1 MNAVLRIGHDQGLPQ
16 PAAGVAVTWRA
27 IFVLL
32 RTAAIALAGGAI
44 LTFLDLP
51 AAWLSG
57 AVIAVGVA
65 AVAGLDTRVPD
76 PVVTGVMIL
85 LGASLGAGATPET
98 VRQAAEWPLSLVFL
112 VLTVFVVQIAAQAFF
127 RRVAG
132 WDRETSF
139 YAAVP
144 GVLSLVLMLAS
155 TSRANM
161 PRVVVAQSLRVFLL
175 IVLTPSFINLIGSG
189 QARAVAIVLPVA
201 GFRDILVT
209 LVAAIAGGILFRLF
223 RVPAAPLFG
232 ALAASIAV
240 HAAGFASGVFPWPLL
255 LVGFVG
261 IGAIAGSRFAGT
273 DLVTLR
279 DTALASLGGFVVAVG
294 ISALCAWLVAT
305 LLGRTF
311 GEVMLAY
318 APGSLDVMTTLAFAL
333 GLDTA
338 FVAAHQF
345 VRFLIVGFSLPLWAR
360 WMANAPPDKDQSET
374 A

>member
-1 MNAVLRIGHDQGLPQ
+1 M
-16 PAAGVAVTWRA
+16 AVTGR
-27 IFVLL
+27 ILFVLL
-32 RTAAIALAGGAI
+32 RTVAIAVAGGAI
-44 LTFLDLP
+44 LTFLGLP

-57 AVIAVGVA
+57 AVIAVGIA

-76 PVVTGVMIL
+76 PVVTGVMIVV
-85 LGASLGAGATPET
+85 GASLGAGATPET
-98 VRQAAEWPLSLVFL
+98 VRQAAEWPLSLAFL
-112 VLTVFVVQIAAQAFF
+112 ILTVIVVQLAAQAFF
-127 RRVAG
+127 RGVAG

-139 YAAVP
+139 YAAIP
-144 GVLSLVLMLAS
+144 GVLSLVLMLAA

-161 PRVVVAQSLRVFLL
+161 ARVVVAQSLRVFLL
-175 IVLTPSFINLIGSG
+175 IVLTPSFINLIGPLH
-189 QARAVAIVLPVA
+189 ADAAVIVQPVA
-201 GFRDILVT
+201 SPRDIVIT
-209 LVAAIAGGILFRLF
+209 FAAAIAGGIVFRLF

-240 HAAGFASGVFPWPLL
+240 HAAGLASGVFPWPLL
-255 LVGFVG
+255 LIGFVG

-279 DTALASLGGFVVAVG
+279 DTALSSLGGFVVAVG
-294 ISALCAWLVAT
+294 LSALCAWLVAT
-305 LLGRTF
+305 LLQRPF

-345 VRFLIVGFSLPLWAR
+345 MRFIIVALSLPVWAR
-360 WMANAPPDKDQSET
+360 FATRGSQESDPS
-374 A
+374 

>member
-1 MNAVLRIGHDQGLPQ
+1 MVL
-16 PAAGVAVTWRA
+16 
-27 IFVLL
+27 VLL
-32 RTAAIALAGGAI
+32 RTAAIAVAGGAI
-44 LTFLDLP
+44 LTFLGLP

-57 AVIAVGVA
+57 AVIAVGIA
-65 AVAGLDTRVPD
+65 AVAGLDTRVPE
-76 PVVTGVMIL
+76 PIVTGVMIL
-85 LGASLGAGATPET
+85 VGASLGAGATPET
-98 VRQAAEWPLSLVFL
+98 VRQAAAWPLSLGFL
-112 VLTVFVVQIAAQAFF
+112 IVTMLLVQLAAQAFF
-127 RRVAG
+127 QRVAR
-132 WDRETSF
+132 WDRETAF

-144 GVLSLVLMLAS
+144 GVVSLVLMLAT

-175 IVLTPSFINLIGSG
+175 IALTPSFINLIGPLSTGAAAIARPVSG
-189 QARAVAIVLPVA
+189 P
-201 GFRDILVT
+201 RDIAVT
-209 LVAAIAGGILFRLF
+209 LIAAIAGGIIFRLF

-255 LVGFVG
+255 LAGFVG

-279 DTALASLGGFVVAVG
+279 DTALSALGGFVVAVG
-294 ISALCAWLVAT
+294 LSALCAWLVAT
-305 LLGRTF
+305 LLDRPF

-318 APGSLDVMTTLAFAL
+318 APGSLDVMTALAFAL

-345 VRFLIVGFSLPLWAR
+345 MRFIVVALSLPIWAR
-360 WMANAPPDKDQSET
+360 VVARSRPDRDPSGP

>member
-1 MNAVLRIGHDQGLPQ
+1 MAYYRSVMIKGLPR
-16 PAAGVAVTWRA
+16 PAAGLAVTGRT

-32 RTAAIALAGGAI
+32 RTVAIAIAGGGL
-44 LTFLDLP
+44 LTVLGLP

-57 AVIAVGVA
+57 AVIAVGIA

-76 PVVTGVMIL
+76 AVTTGVMIL
-85 LGASLGAGATPET
+85 VGATLGAGATPET
-98 VRQAAEWPLSLVFL
+98 VKQAAEWPLSLIFL
-112 VLTVFVVQIAAQAFF
+112 VVTMVVVQVAAQVFF
-127 RRVAG
+127 RRISG

-139 YAAVP
+139 YAAIP
-144 GVLSLVLMLAS
+144 GVMSLVLALAS
-155 TSRANM
+155 VSRADM
-161 PRVVVAQSLRVFLL
+161 ARVVVAQSLRVFLL
-175 IVLTPSFINLIGSG
+175 IALTPSFVNLIGPLNAG
-189 QARAVAIVLPVA
+189 AGAIVRPVA
-201 GFRDILVT
+201 SPRDIVVT
-209 LVAAIAGGILFRLF
+209 LAAAAAGGLLFRLL

-232 ALAASIAV
+232 ALAASTAI
-240 HAAGFASGVFPWPLL
+240 HAAGLAAGVFPWPLL
-255 LVGFVG
+255 LAGFVG

-294 ISALCAWLVAT
+294 ISAPCAWLVAT
-305 LLGRTF
+305 LLGRSF

-345 VRFLIVGFSLPLWAR
+345 MRFIIVALSLPVWAR
-360 WMANAPPDKDQSET
+360 LMTSAPSNDPSGP